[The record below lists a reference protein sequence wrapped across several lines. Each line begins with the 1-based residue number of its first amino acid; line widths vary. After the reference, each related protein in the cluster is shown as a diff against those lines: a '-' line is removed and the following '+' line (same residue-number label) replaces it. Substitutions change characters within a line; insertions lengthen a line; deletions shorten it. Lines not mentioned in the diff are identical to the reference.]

1 MLVSVKPVKLQ
12 ESCTFLF
19 ALVFGVCVWKVR
31 GVIRPK
37 GVGGKRTKQ
46 DHVSEEVSAAQSTES
61 QASQVDQN
69 WLIKGFHRTQT
80 PSHPSATMV
89 APNHTHLLLV
99 LALFAS
105 GIASDSFNDFSI
117 DNIVAVEED
126 GIEPSRFQKFIAK
139 FEQEQQINLEA
150 ELEEEE
156 ETEVESSPKVT
167 RQVEEGPLM
176 TQLIHPLEDQLV
188 HPLEDEPWTRQVEN
202 ESLMQVPDQLLLYF
216 MTT

>member
-1 MLVSVKPVKLQ
+1 M
-12 ESCTFLF
+12 
-19 ALVFGVCVWKVR
+19 CVWRVR

-139 FEQEQQINLEA
+139 FEQEQDMRELEA
-150 ELEEEE
+150 DME
-156 ETEVESSPKVT
+156 
-167 RQVEEGPLM
+167 
-176 TQLIHPLEDQLV
+176 EDQMLGDSAPIV
-188 HPLEDEPWTRQVEN
+188 VRQAPDKIVSPEEPLKQVSFN
-202 ESLMQVPDQLLLYF
+202 SL
-216 MTT
+216 